1 MTLAL
6 YSQSCC
12 KVALCYICTYW
23 YVALPI
29 LYSEHWIPF
38 TGVIILL
45 YNSDFDML
53 LINLTAYKALSAQRV
68 RACFAQKQIGK
79 IKMEGGSG
87 KEGDGREQGRREG
100 GNREREEGGISEGGR
115 EGMMQFVVTVILQ
128 LNAKKL
134 F

>member
-53 LINLTAYKALSAQRV
+53 LINLTAYKGTV
-68 RACFAQKQIGK
+68 CP
-79 IKMEGGSG
+79 
-87 KEGDGREQGRREG
+87 KESEHVLHKSKLEKLRW
-100 GNREREEGGISEGGR
+100 REEVGRKEMGESKGGGR
-115 EGMMQFVVTVILQ
+115 EGMQFVVTVILQ